1 MKYSSS
7 VRVTPSGIVLNEK
20 RLAFASSGED
30 LLVEAYRKQ
39 IGDWPKFFK
48 MDPLSKAGFVS
59 SELLLSSEEPRKHDC
74 EDRAVILYNRS
85 GSLADDRIYEGTIR
99 SKEEF
104 YPSPAVFVYTL
115 PNILTGEI
123 AIRNK
128 YYGETSFSV
137 LEEFDPTTMI
147 HGLESAF
154 LDPMTASAIFG
165 WVECGSE
172 DDFDV
177 CLFLVHK
184 EGEGLKDFDEKEFL
198 RIWKI

>member
-7 VRVTPSGIVLNEK
+7 VRITPSGIVLNEN
-20 RLAFASSGED
+20 RLAFDSSGKD
-30 LLVEAYRKQ
+30 LLVEAYRKH

-48 MDPLSKAGFVS
+48 MDPLSKVGFVA
-59 SELLLSSEEPRKHDC
+59 SELLLSNEPESSHDC
-74 EDRAVILYNRS
+74 EDRAVILYNKS

-99 SKEEF
+99 TKEEF

-115 PNILTGEI
+115 PNIVTGEI

-137 LEEFDPTTMI
+137 LEDFDLGTMVR
-147 HGLESAF
+147 GLESAF
-154 LDPMTASAIFG
+154 LDPMTSSAVFG

-184 EGEGLKDFDEKEFL
+184 DGEGMKPFDEKEFL

>member
-1 MKYSSS
+1 MKYSSY
-7 VRVTPSGIVLNEK
+7 VRMTPSRVVLNEK
-20 RLAFASSGED
+20 MLTFEDSGKN
-30 LLVEAYRKQ
+30 LLLEIYRKAV
-39 IGDWPKFFK
+39 GNWPKFFK
-48 MDPLSKAGFVS
+48 MDPLSKVGFVS
-59 SELLLSSEEPRKHDC
+59 TELLLSTESPRVKDC
-74 EDRAVILYNRS
+74 EDRAVILFNRS

-99 SKEEF
+99 SREEF

-137 LEEFDPTTMI
+137 LEKFDASVMLRT
-147 HGLESAF
+147 LEAAF
-154 LDPMTASAIFG
+154 VDPMTRSAVFG

-172 DDFDV
+172 EEFDV
-177 CLFLVHK
+177 CLFLVHR
-184 EGEGLKDFDEKEFL
+184 EGEGMKELDEKEFE